1 MTVNR
6 SGIRELQIARGLITL
21 RWASIP
27 VIFGF
32 SALSLNYLGMSF
44 KIEPIYLL
52 CCLLAILNVF
62 FTLHFSLLSRQLM
75 LSHGITSLKKLL
87 LKVVSGFFSSVGNR
101 GIRRIAGLP
110 VTITKIF
117 AIMYLMMLETL
128 KQVSFNP
135 LSVNNVM
142 HSQVI
147 SDLSV
152 IVLLTRFTGTT
163 ESPLLILAVVPIT
176 VAGAVMGF
184 KTGLIYT
191 GLATGSWVI
200 TSLLVKFQFIPH
212 IKFYP
217 PMYGDLSQYNGWIS
231 ANAIVVSTALGGAA
245 FLAHRLTTVF
255 KERIFF
261 LNDMLYKSN
270 NRSVAAAIA
279 SENSSGAW
287 MITDAE
293 GNIEKI
299 KVDRNGIFKA
309 DMVDKNLLK
318 SFPELEQYGIAY
330 VIQAVMTSG
339 SRRNLEKIRLA
350 SSEGTEHIFN
360 ARLISFKDCD
370 NQMKILAFFEEKT
383 EELFFKGQ
391 VDHLKKEFNELSL
404 NFERLT
410 LENKDNRRAYEEV
423 HKALGEKSVEIEI
436 LQQKLRTLKIEET
449 NQSNQVASLMLELA
463 NLKSAND
470 QLSSDLQYRQMLLDE
485 VAELLDSCNELESLT
500 SRIEKKTR
508 ELFNLDNACLHVF
521 KAEDND
527 QRRGEILDIRKASP
541 RLLDIP
547 RSNPE
552 ALDPVL
558 NEGRPVIIN
567 AQITPE
573 KAASVALTNGPMQRL
588 TAYIPVRH
596 QGKILGMMML
606 EKYGYEENSEVLINT
621 ISYYLRN
628 TAAIIRNAIATRES
642 QCKNDRLHKNLT
654 RLYTQLD
661 SIKSIVFSR
670 PDEDSQLFAK
680 VLNEITKIVAI
691 RDAMLVRCHNDGTHD
706 ILSRVD
712 RSRQLKLS
720 AAEETIIQT
729 IKSNPRHKAT
739 LEISEEDE
747 GMIAF
752 PLNHNNRLVGILFVS
767 YSTDT
772 GAPDEVITDFCVKLL
787 KDQLAL
793 HVMNEEKE
801 LWESFYSKNLLA

>member
-27 VIFGF
+27 IIFGF

-52 CCLLAILNVF
+52 CCLLALLNVF
-62 FTLHFSLLSRQLM
+62 FTLHFSLLARQLM
-75 LSHGITSLKKLL
+75 LTHGLAGLRKLL
-87 LKVVSGFFSSVGNR
+87 LKVVSGFFSSIGSK
-101 GIRRIAGLP
+101 GIKGIAGFP
-110 VTITKIF
+110 MAVSKIF
-117 AIMYLMMLETL
+117 SIMYLMMLETL

-135 LSVNNVM
+135 LSINNVM
-142 HSQVI
+142 HSQVV
-147 SDLSV
+147 SDL
-152 IVLLTRFTGTT
+152 IIITLLTRFTGTT

-184 KTGLIYT
+184 KTGIVYT
-191 GLATGSWVI
+191 GLATGAWVV
-200 TSLLVKFQFIPH
+200 TSLLVKFQFLTH
-212 IKFYP
+212 IKFYS
-217 PMYGDLSQYNGWIS
+217 PMYGDLSQYNGWIA
-231 ANAIVVSTALGGAA
+231 ANAFVVSTGLGATA

-270 NRSVAAAIA
+270 NRSIAAEIA
-279 SENSSGAW
+279 SENSAGAW

-309 DMVDKNLLK
+309 DLVQKNLLK
-318 SFPELEQYGIAY
+318 TFPELEQYGIAY

-339 SRRNLEKIRLA
+339 NRRSLEKIRLT
-350 SSEGTEHIFN
+350 SHEGTEHTFN

-383 EELFFKGQ
+383 EELFLRSQ
-391 VDHLKKEFNELSL
+391 VEHLKKELNELNI

-410 LENKDNRRAYEEV
+410 LENKDNRRAYEEI
-423 HKALGEKSVEIEI
+423 HRISGEKAVEIEI
-436 LQQKLRTLKIEET
+436 LQQKLRALKIEET

-463 NLKSAND
+463 NIKSAND
-470 QLSSDLQYRQMLLDE
+470 QLNSDLQYRQMLLDE
-485 VAELLDSCNELESLT
+485 VAELLDSCNELENLT
-500 SRIEKKTR
+500 GLIEKRAR
-508 ELFNLDNACLHVF
+508 ELFKLDNACLHVF
-521 KAEDND
+521 KAEDNNL
-527 QRRGEILDIRKASP
+527 RRGEILDIRKASP

-596 QGKILGMMML
+596 QGRLLGMMML
-606 EKYGYEENSEVLINT
+606 EKYGHEENSEMLINT
-621 ISYYLRN
+621 IGYYLRN
-628 TAAIIRNAIATRES
+628 AAAIIRSAISNRES
-642 QCKNDRLHKNLT
+642 QVKNDRLHKNLT

-670 PDEDSQLFAK
+670 PDDDSQLFSRI
-680 VLNEITKIVAI
+680 LNEFTKIVPI
-691 RDAMLVRCHNDGTHD
+691 RDAILVRCHNDGSHD
-706 ILSRVD
+706 PVNRID
-712 RSRQLKLS
+712 RSRQLRLS
-720 AAEETIIQT
+720 ESEETIVQT

-739 LEISEEDE
+739 LENGDEDE
-747 GMIAF
+747 GVIAF
-752 PLNHNNRLVGILFVS
+752 PLNQNSRLLGILFVT
-767 YSTDT
+767 YSAEN
-772 GAPDEVITDFCVKLL
+772 GAPDETIMDFCVKLL

-793 HVMNEEKE
+793 YVMNEERE
-801 LWESFYSKNLLA
+801 LWETFYNKNLLA